1 LNNGTEGALRILA
14 LMLTEKVCSSVLFF
28 FIDRVKS
35 KTVEREVVTLPFLLQ
50 VRQELKNQD
59 PASRQLQVGMK
70 TVGNGIYSV
79 ISFLVVFL

>member
-1 LNNGTEGALRILA
+1 LNNGTEGALRILV
-14 LMLTEKVCSSVLFF
+14 LMLTEKVCSTVLFF
-28 FIDRVKS
+28 DRVKS